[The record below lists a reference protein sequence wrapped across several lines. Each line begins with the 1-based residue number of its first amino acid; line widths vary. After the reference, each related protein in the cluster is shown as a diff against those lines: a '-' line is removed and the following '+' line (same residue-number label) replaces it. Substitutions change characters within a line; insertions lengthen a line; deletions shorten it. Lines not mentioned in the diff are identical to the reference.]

1 MKQINMTQENF
12 LTLNKAVRDYEYQLF
27 DWYPTI
33 DELEETIDFNDSE
46 NIPFLLFLSNTE
58 MELTQDE
65 KEAKEYIRNF
75 LSQKINLKEG
85 KRIE

>member
-1 MKQINMTQENF
+1 MKQINMTQEEF
-12 LTLNKAVRDYEYQLF
+12 LNLNKAVQDYEHQLF

-33 DELEETIDFNDSE
+33 DELEERIDFNDSE

-65 KEAKEYIRNF
+65 KDAKQYIRDF
-75 LSQKINLKEG
+75 LSKKINLKG
-85 KRIE
+85 DYKS

>member
-1 MKQINMTQENF
+1 MKRINMTQEDF
-12 LTLNKAVRDYEYQLF
+12 LNLNKAVRDYEHQLF

-33 DELEETIDFNDSE
+33 DELEERIDFTDSE

-65 KEAKEYIRNF
+65 KEAKEYIREF
-75 LSQKINLKEG
+75 LSKKINLKEG
-85 KRIE
+85 R